1 MSIALAFPCEWSETG
16 EFNDGEA
23 QVLDTEGNLYIINRW
38 GNIII
43 FSIVLLSFCKQI
55 LNI

>member
-43 FSIVLLSFCKQI
+43 F
-55 LNI
+55 